1 MGATGFDRRVS
12 NRARRACPVIAME
25 SRERRTRMGIVI
37 RAASGN
43 FLELYDYLVYVYFAG
58 YIAKAYFP
66 ASSEFTSL
74 MLALGTYGVA
84 SIARPFGAVILGSY
98 MDRAG
103 RRKGLLVTLSLMAVG
118 TASVALTPS
127 FASIGLFAPA
137 IIAAG
142 RLVQGF
148 SLGVEAGGVN
158 VYLAEIATPGNRGFY
173 CAWQA
178 ASQALGV
185 IAATALGVLLT
196 AALTGEQMSAWGWR
210 IPLVAGCLI
219 IPVLFWLRRSL
230 PETEVFE
237 RSVHARSTGEILRIL
252 AAHWPLLLAG
262 GVMTILNTTAFYFVN
277 GYTPTYGSAALH
289 LAASGNFEV
298 ALVVAVTTFVLLPI
312 FGAASDRVGR
322 WPIVLG
328 SALLVIASAY
338 PALSWL
344 VAAPG
349 FGRLLAVETWLAVL
363 YAAYAG
369 ALVPL
374 LAEMMPDKVR
384 SSGYAIILSV
394 ANGIF
399 GSFTPAIATVLIQA
413 TGNRASPALWLTAT
427 AAVSLAAAVSARRFA
442 PRLAL
447 ATAG

>member
-1 MGATGFDRRVS
+1 MEEGE
-12 NRARRACPVIAME
+12 RRAK
-25 SRERRTRMGIVI
+25 TGTVI

-66 ASSEFTSL
+66 ASSEFMSL
-74 MLALGTYGVA
+74 MLALGSYGVA
-84 SIARPFGAVILGSY
+84 SIARPFGAVFLGSY

-103 RRKGLLVTLSLMAVG
+103 RRKGLLVTLSLMAAG
-118 TASVALTPS
+118 TVSVALTPS
-127 FASIGLFAPA
+127 YASIGLLAPA
-137 IIAAG
+137 IITTG

-173 CAWQA
+173 CAWQG

-196 AALTGEQMSAWGWR
+196 AVLTGEQMSAWGWR
-210 IPLVAGCLI
+210 VPLIAGCVI

-230 PETEVFE
+230 PETEQFE
-237 RSVHARSTGEILRIL
+237 RSAHARSTGEILRIL
-252 AAHWPLLLAG
+252 GAHWPLLLAA

-277 GYTPTYGSAALH
+277 GYTPTFGSSALH
-289 LAASGNFEV
+289 LAALGNFEV
-298 ALVVAVTTFVLLPI
+298 ALVVAVTSFLLLPV
-312 FGAASDRVGR
+312 FGAASDRIGR
-322 WPIVLG
+322 WPILLG
-328 SALLVIASAY
+328 SALLVIATAY

-349 FGRLLAVETWLAVL
+349 FGRLLAVETWLAIL
-363 YAAYAG
+363 YSAYAG
-369 ALVPL
+369 SLVPL
-374 LAEMMPDKVR
+374 LAEMMPEKVR
-384 SSGYAIILSV
+384 SSGYALILSL

-413 TGNRASPALWLTAT
+413 TGNRASPALWLSAT
-427 AAVSLAAAVSARRFA
+427 AMVSLAAALSARRFGPKLVLA
-442 PRLAL
+442 PSA
-447 ATAG
+447 